1 MGLDLAHFLAHPN
14 LTAGLTADRR
24 NDMHEHEDGVEVLT
38 IDEMLDGLEAVTEE
52 WLTQGTDAGVAYW
65 MGHVQ
70 GIFGFAGRYLTDE
83 QRERVG
89 LLVERVQEDFRAR
102 RIKLKPDTID

>member
-1 MGLDLAHFLAHPN
+1 
-14 LTAGLTADRR
+14 
-24 NDMHEHEDGVEVLT
+24 MHEHEDVEVLS

-70 GIFGFAGRYLTDE
+70 GIFEFAGRYLTDE
-83 QRERVG
+83 QRERVAQI
-89 LLVERVQEDFRAR
+89 VERVQEDFRAR
-102 RIKLKPDTID
+102 GIQLKPDTID

>member
-1 MGLDLAHFLAHPN
+1 
-14 LTAGLTADRR
+14 
-24 NDMHEHEDGVEVLT
+24 MHEHEDGVEVLT

-89 LLVERVQEDFRAR
+89 LLLSAYRKTSAPAGSSSSLTR
-102 RIKLKPDTID
+102 